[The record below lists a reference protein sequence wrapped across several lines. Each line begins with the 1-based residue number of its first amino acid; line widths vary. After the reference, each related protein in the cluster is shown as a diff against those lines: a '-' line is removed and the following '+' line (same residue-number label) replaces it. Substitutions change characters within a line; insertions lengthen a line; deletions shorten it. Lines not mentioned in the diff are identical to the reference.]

1 VRLTSPM
8 AFADEGANWLD
19 GYTVLGDEAI
29 DANSQLLISLRT
41 ADRDEAAN
49 WLPDGPLYTDFL
61 VLLRVYL
68 GWRYRACIQLTVA
81 TRLLPALVLDETPIR
96 LGLTGVLGLDDATL
110 SDDIPEYFTVAL
122 GHYRGLAPQQ
132 HQEGN
137 RRVNY
142 RLEK

>member
-1 VRLTSPM
+1 MRLTSPM

-68 GWRYRACIQLTVA
+68 GWLHSNIKKETDVLTTVWKIN
-81 TRLLPALVLDETPIR
+81 LYFET
-96 LGLTGVLGLDDATL
+96 
-110 SDDIPEYFTVAL
+110 
-122 GHYRGLAPQQ
+122 
-132 HQEGN
+132 
-137 RRVNY
+137 
-142 RLEK
+142 